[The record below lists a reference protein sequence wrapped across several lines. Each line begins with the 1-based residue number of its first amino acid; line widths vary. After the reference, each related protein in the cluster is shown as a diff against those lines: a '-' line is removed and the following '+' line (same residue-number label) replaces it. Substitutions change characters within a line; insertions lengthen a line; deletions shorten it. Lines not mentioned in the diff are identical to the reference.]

1 MAMAET
7 SGGPSG
13 SDGKMSDDDIIDD
26 KALDELLRRG
36 AEDVT
41 DKKFQDCESDLEWC
55 SDAETNTSDLLEN
68 ALGLEAPPK
77 DRVIDNVLIAT
88 PLTQV
93 CPVVAKVKKVHAA
106 TAETEAEDFERSV
119 RRFRN

>member
-1 MAMAET
+1 MAET
-7 SGGPSG
+7 SGGPLG

-41 DKKFQDCESDLEWC
+41 DKKHQDCESDLEWC
-55 SDAETNTSDLLEN
+55 SDAETNTSDVLEN
-68 ALGLEAPPK
+68 ALGLEAPPLQGATGK
-77 DRVIDNVLIAT
+77 DRVINNVLIAT

-93 CPVVAKVKKVHAA
+93 CPVVAKVKKVIAA
-106 TAETEAEDFERSV
+106 TAETEAE
-119 RRFRN
+119 